1 MSLKR
6 CKLLFSLVLAPLT
19 ANAQDV
25 KRECVEASTVGQT
38 SRDAGQLLKAREQF
52 LVCGRDA
59 CPGVVRSSCQRWLA
73 EVEEQTPSVVVRVA
87 DAEGG
92 DITEGTAMIDGVEH
106 PLDGKPVLLD
116 PGKHVVA
123 VTAHDGAR
131 IEKKLLLAT
140 GEKSRL
146 VEVRLAAT
154 HPSAQ
159 SNPGGAVSETTPGPA
174 EARAIPTGAWV
185 LGGVTVVALGSF
197 GFFGL
202 SARSELDKL
211 KKACSPS
218 CTEEQ
223 TKTGRTDALVADISL
238 GVGAAAL
245 VGAITWA
252 LVARPSSPEA
262 TRAAHL
268 SVVPLERGGYAA
280 LYATF

>member
-1 MSLKR
+1 ML
-6 CKLLFSLVLAPLT
+6 SLVLAPLT

-25 KRECVEASTVGQT
+25 KRECVDASTVGQT

-92 DITEGTAMIDGVEH
+92 DITDGTATIDGVEH

-123 VTAHDGAR
+123 VTGHDGSR
-131 IEKKLLLAT
+131 VEKKLLLAT

-146 VEVRLAAT
+146 VEVRLEMAKPSGAGKSSGAA
-154 HPSAQ
+154 
-159 SNPGGAVSETTPGPA
+159 SEAPPHGPT
-174 EARAIPTGAWV
+174 EERAGIPTGAWV
-185 LGGVTVVALGSF
+185 LGGVSVLAFGSF
-197 GFFGL
+197 GVFGL

-223 TKTGRTDALVADISL
+223 TKTGRTNALVADISL
-238 GVGAAAL
+238 GVGVAAL
-245 VGAITWA
+245 AGAVTWA
-252 LVARPSSPEA
+252 LLSRPSSPETTSTA
-262 TRAAHL
+262 RL
-268 SVVPLERGGYAA
+268 SVVPLERGGYAS
-280 LYATF
+280 LNATF